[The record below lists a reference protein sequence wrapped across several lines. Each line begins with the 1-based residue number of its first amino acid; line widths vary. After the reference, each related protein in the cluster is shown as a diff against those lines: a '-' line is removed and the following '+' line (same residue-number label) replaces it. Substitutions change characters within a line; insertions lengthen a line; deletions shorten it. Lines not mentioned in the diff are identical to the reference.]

1 MMSDLQLKPLKWTP
15 GPDAGFTVFR
25 RNDGGMHFT
34 FTDLEPETLD
44 IWRQFAL
51 DHLLESD
58 RLTRNLYDLQA
69 IDEISEEAI
78 EMAVEAN
85 SDPSSRNIRVAV
97 AVADE
102 PVRRA
107 VQKIADLTSGGGV
120 EMRIFTDLA
129 EAEQWLSR
137 PISLL

>member
-34 FTDLEPETLD
+34 FNDLEPETLD

-97 AVADE
+97 VVADE
-102 PVRRA
+102 SVRRA

>member
-25 RNDGGMHFT
+25 RDDGGMHFT

-97 AVADE
+97 VVADE

>member
-1 MMSDLQLKPLKWTP
+1 MSDVQVKPLKWTP
-15 GPDAGFTVFR
+15 GPEAGFTVIR
-25 RNDGGMHFT
+25 RQDGGMHFT

-58 RLTRNLYDLQA
+58 RLTRNLYDLRSIA
-69 IDEISEEAI
+69 DISEEAI

-97 AVADE
+97 VVADQ

-107 VQKIADLTSGGGV
+107 VQKITDLTAGGGV
-120 EMRIFTDLA
+120 ELRIFTELD